1 MSGNYFA
8 ALSSPGYRL
17 FWFGSLAS
25 VGATQLIMMGQ
36 SWLVFELSGVALDL
50 AILGAAGSIPTIV
63 VTLAG
68 GVVADRFDR
77 RQILLLTTPLA
88 VVLFALLTW
97 LDYTNQALVWHVW
110 LIAAL
115 FAAISG
121 IDWPARQSI
130 YTALIHRDQMTSA
143 IALNSILWQG
153 TRMVIPGLGGLIVAA
168 SSTAAVFALATV
180 GFVWMWLAM
189 ARLRVTHT
197 RRVGGNSWLQFTE
210 GLRYVKTTPL
220 FTILI
225 PLTYITMFF
234 GTSYLQIMPLFADLL
249 GVGAEG
255 FGLLLSA
262 SGLGSIAGTIVT
274 GTLSASSRLTA
285 LMLAGAAASAITQL
299 LFCAVCLWLPDQS
312 WSFLLA
318 SGLVALTAA
327 FASVFLITSLTVVQL
342 RVPERLRGRV
352 MSLHGITFSLI
363 ALGALFSGGLAE
375 LIGAAAA
382 VAIGAFI
389 VVAAVVI
396 VSLRYFTWLNEPGE
410 AKTEV

>member
-1 MSGNYFA
+1 MSVSYFA

-36 SWLVFELSGVALDL
+36 SWLVFELRGLALDL

-88 VVLFALLTW
+88 VLLLALLTW

-110 LIAAL
+110 VIAAL

-130 YTALIHRDQMTSA
+130 YTALIDREQMTSA

-153 TRMVIPGLGGLIVAA
+153 TRMVMPGIGGLVVAA
-168 SSTAAVFALATV
+168 SSTAAVFALSTL

-189 ARLRVTHT
+189 VRLRVARTA
-197 RRVGGNSWLQFTE
+197 RVGGNSWLQFTE
-210 GLRYVKTTPL
+210 GLQFVRTTRL
-220 FTILI
+220 FAILI

-262 SGLGSIAGTIVT
+262 SGFGSIAGTIVT
-274 GTLSASSRLTA
+274 GTLSTSNRLIA
-285 LMLAGAAASAITQL
+285 LMLAGAAASAVAQL
-299 LFCAVCLWLPDQS
+299 LFCAVCLWLPSES
-312 WSFLLA
+312 WSFILA

-327 FASVFLITSLTVVQL
+327 FASLFVITSLTVLQL
-342 RVPERLRGRV
+342 RVPEHLRGRV

-375 LIGAAAA
+375 LIGAAAS

-389 VVAAVVI
+389 VALSVAV
-396 VSLRYFTWLNEPGE
+396 VSLRYFPLLNEPE
-410 AKTEV
+410 SS